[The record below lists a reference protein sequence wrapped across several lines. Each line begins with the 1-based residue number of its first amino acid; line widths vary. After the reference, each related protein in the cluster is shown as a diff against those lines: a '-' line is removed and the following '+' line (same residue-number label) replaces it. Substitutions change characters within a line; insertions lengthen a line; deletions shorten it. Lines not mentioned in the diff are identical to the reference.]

1 MAVIC
6 ELVVGIGLPL
16 LLLLEPLLNRKI
28 NFIKI
33 KPLLDQ
39 FQGCYKDKYRW
50 FAAYYLICRQVIM
63 LIVFVGNSN
72 YYNML
77 FCLQIVLVVIAL
89 IHMWAQP
96 YKDKVLNFFDVLL
109 LNIMSVI
116 ANINIYTLLQ
126 SVAPGITITLLVLPL
141 FLCCLAGIKLA
152 THCFVRYFK
161 KSNEYRQLDDLN
173 TANPARC
180 VSVCVSVT
188 VRFGVK
194 YNA

>member
-63 LIVFVGNSN
+63 SIVFVGNSD

-77 FCLQIVLVVIAL
+77 FYLQTGLVVIAMV
-89 IHMWAQP
+89 HMWLQP
-96 YKDKVLNFFDVLL
+96 YQVESLNALDGLILLVMVLIVNINTFAFLENVTTELSLFLVLL
-109 LNIMSVI
+109 PLIVFSLNGIRKL
-116 ANINIYTLLQ
+116 TL
-126 SVAPGITITLLVLPL
+126 SCT
-141 FLCCLAGIKLA
+141 
-152 THCFVRYFK
+152 K
-161 KSNEYRQLDDLN
+161 KEDHHHYGQLDN
-173 TANPARC
+173 TSNDEENIALR
-180 VSVCVSVT
+180 
-188 VRFGVK
+188 
-194 YNA
+194 

>member
-1 MAVIC
+1 MFTVLVSRCIIRVICLLLLLFYTSLASTSLQLLRPLKFTDVNEVYTYASPHIRYFHGRHAIYGFVAVIC

-33 KPLLDQ
+33 KPLLDH

-63 LIVFVGNSN
+63 LIVFVGNNN

-77 FCLQIVLVVIAL
+77 FCLQIALVVIAL

-96 YKDKVLNFFDVLL
+96 YKDKVLNFFDGLL
-109 LNIMSVI
+109 LNIMLVI
-116 ANINIYTLLQ
+116 ANIIF
-126 SVAPGITITLLVLPL
+126 I
-141 FLCCLAGIKLA
+141 LCCSLLLL
-152 THCFVRYFK
+152 
-161 KSNEYRQLDDLN
+161 E
-173 TANPARC
+173 
-180 VSVCVSVT
+180 
-188 VRFGVK
+188 
-194 YNA
+194 